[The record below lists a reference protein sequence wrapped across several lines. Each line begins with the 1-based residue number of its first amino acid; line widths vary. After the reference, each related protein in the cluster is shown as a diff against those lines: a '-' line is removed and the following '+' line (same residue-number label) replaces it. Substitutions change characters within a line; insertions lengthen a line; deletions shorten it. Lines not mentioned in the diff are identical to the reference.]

1 MLGAAAGVAVKL
13 IAYRDGCIATMARVM
28 DGGRLAVAGSMDDFW
43 SAPPVGLAAARHA
56 MPSSLTLDQVE
67 QLPPVPLTAHV
78 LCAGRNYA
86 AHAAEANMR
95 VPKRPDLFG
104 RWPSTLI
111 VSGRP
116 VPVPPREQR
125 LDWEGELAFV
135 LGGCLRDAT
144 VEQAQAAI
152 LGYLCFN
159 DLTARGFQQ
168 AGNQWTLGKN
178 ADFSGPIGP
187 WLVTADEIPEPGRL
201 RVVTRVNGEVVQD
214 GCTADMIFSAAE
226 IAAYA
231 SGCLTLRPG
240 DVIAT
245 GTPDG
250 VGFSRRPPRFLHPGD
265 TVEVEIDQ
273 IGCLVTPIV
282 PALASH
288 PE

>member
-1 MLGAAAGVAVKL
+1 
-13 IAYRDGCIATMARVM
+13 MARVM
-28 DGGRLAVAGSMDDFW
+28 DGDRLAVVSSVDEFW
-43 SAPPVGLAAARHA
+43 SAPSVGLAAARHA
-56 MPSSLTLDQVE
+56 LPSSVTLDQVE
-67 QLPPVPLTAHV
+67 QLPPVPPTARV

-86 AHAAEANMR
+86 AHAAEANLR

-104 RWPSTLI
+104 RWPSTLT

-135 LGGCLRDAT
+135 LGSHLRDAT
-144 VEQAQAAI
+144 AEQARAAI

-159 DLTARGFQQ
+159 DLTARDYQR

-178 ADFSGPIGP
+178 ADFTAPIGP
-187 WLVTADEIPEPGRL
+187 WLVTTDEVAEPVRL
-201 RVVTRVNGEVVQD
+201 RIVTRVNGEVVQD
-214 GCTADMIFSAAE
+214 GSTADMIFSAPE

-231 SGCLTLRPG
+231 SGAMTLWPG

-250 VGFSRRPPRFLHPGD
+250 VGFTRQPPRFLHPGD
-265 TVEVEIDQ
+265 TVEVEIEH
-273 IGCLVTPIV
+273 IGCLVTPIA
-282 PALASH
+282 PALPAQ

>member
-1 MLGAAAGVAVKL
+1 
-13 IAYRDGCIATMARVM
+13 MARVM

>member
-1 MLGAAAGVAVKL
+1 
-13 IAYRDGCIATMARVM
+13 MARVM
-28 DGGRLAVAGSMDDFW
+28 DGDRLAVVSSVDEFW

-56 MPSSLTLDQVE
+56 LPSSVTLDQVE
-67 QLPPVPLTAHV
+67 QLPPVPPTARV

-86 AHAAEANMR
+86 AHAAEANLR

-104 RWPSTLI
+104 RWPSTLT

-135 LGGCLRDAT
+135 LGSHLRDAT
-144 VEQAQAAI
+144 AEQAQAAI

-159 DLTARGFQQ
+159 DLTARDYQR

-178 ADFSGPIGP
+178 ADFSAPIGP
-187 WLVTADEIPEPGRL
+187 WLVTTDEVAEPVRL
-201 RVVTRVNGEVVQD
+201 RIVTRVNGEVVQD
-214 GCTADMIFSAAE
+214 GSTAAM
-226 IAAYA
+226 
-231 SGCLTLRPG
+231 TLWPG

-250 VGFSRRPPRFLHPGD
+250 VGFTRQPPRFLHPGD
-265 TVEVEIDQ
+265 TVEVEIEH
-273 IGCLVTPIV
+273 IGCLVTPIA
-282 PALASH
+282 PALPAH